1 MNWLRILQRMAQLEN
16 WTARRAGLTRGEM
29 QAEAKQCLHVFPEG
43 SSTTQ
48 RAHKNKKTE
57 KGTRAA

>member
-1 MNWLRILQRMAQLEN
+1 
-16 WTARRAGLTRGEM
+16 M

-43 SSTTQ
+43 SSATQ

-57 KGTRAA
+57 KGTLGAEKAAAEAAAFCQASVAV